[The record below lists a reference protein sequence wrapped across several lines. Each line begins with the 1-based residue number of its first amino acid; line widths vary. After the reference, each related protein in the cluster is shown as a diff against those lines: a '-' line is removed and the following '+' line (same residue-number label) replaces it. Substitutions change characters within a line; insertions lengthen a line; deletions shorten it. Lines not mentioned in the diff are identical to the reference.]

1 MASKPAKKTVSTKAP
16 VKSAKPAV
24 KAPAKKA
31 PAKSAVKSSASII
44 PKNALPKIKAIVGRE
59 ILDSRGNPTVEVD
72 VTLVDGSF
80 GRAAVPSGAS
90 TGSYEAIE
98 LRDGDKKRYLGKG
111 VLKAVSNVNVQLR
124 KALVGKQFNQETLDA
139 RMIELDGTH
148 NKAVLGANAILG
160 ISLAFSHAAAKS
172 QKKPLY
178 KYFAD
183 IAKTGKPMSLPLPM
197 MNILNGG
204 KHAEKSTDLQEFMV
218 MPVGAKSWAQALQMG
233 AEVFHTLKKILH
245 DRGLGTTTGDE
256 GGYAPSLGNN
266 ENALKVIIEA
276 IEKAGYKPGTD
287 IGIAIDAASTELY
300 KAGADSVTADV
311 ANGITGETKNGTYE
325 LTSENRTLS
334 TPEMVAFY
342 QDWLTKYPIVSIEDG
357 FSEDDWAGYE
367 QLTKSSGKKVQIVG
381 DDLFV
386 TNIDRLKTGIERKA
400 GNSILIKLN
409 QIGSVT
415 ETIAAIKM
423 ANAAK
428 MTCVISHRSGETEDT
443 TISHFVVGLGCGQ
456 IKTGSLCRT
465 DRVAKYNELLRIEEQ
480 LGKKAVFAGKNA
492 FKA

>member
-1 MASKPAKKTVSTKAP
+1 MAKPTKKTETSGTQSVRNAKQAVAAKSKSASTKAVVSKSTP
-16 VKSAKPAV
+16 VKGALSPI
-24 KAPAKKA
+24 
-31 PAKSAVKSSASII
+31 KSV
-44 PKNALPKIKAIVGRE
+44 VGRE

-72 VTLVDGSF
+72 ITLRDGAF

-98 LRDGDKKRYLGKG
+98 LRDGDKKRYMGKG
-111 VLKAVSNVNVQLR
+111 VLKAVANVNGPLR
-124 KALVGKQFNQETLDA
+124 KALVGKAFTQATLD
-139 RMIELDGTH
+139 RFMIELDGTP
-148 NKAVLGANAILG
+148 NKANFGANAILG
-160 ISLAFSHAAAKS
+160 ISMAFAHAGAQS
-172 QKKPLY
+172 LKKPLY

-218 MPVGAKSWAQALQMG
+218 MPVGAKSWSHALQMG

-266 ENALKVIIEA
+266 ESALKVILEA
-276 IEKAGYKPGTD
+276 IEKAGYKPGKD
-287 IGIAIDAASTELY
+287 IAIAIDAASTELY
-300 KAGADSVTADV
+300 TAGADSVA
-311 ANGITGETKNGTYE
+311 GETKNGTYS

-342 QDWLTKYPIVSIEDG
+342 ADWLTKYPIVSIEDG

-367 QLTKSSGKKVQIVG
+367 LFTKQCGKKVQIVG

-386 TNIDRLKTGIERKA
+386 TNIDRLQTGIDRKA

-415 ETIAAIKM
+415 ETIDAIKM
-423 ANAAK
+423 AHAAG
-428 MTCVISHRSGETEDT
+428 MTAVVSHRSGETEDV

-480 LGKKAVFAGKNA
+480 LGAKAVFAGKQA